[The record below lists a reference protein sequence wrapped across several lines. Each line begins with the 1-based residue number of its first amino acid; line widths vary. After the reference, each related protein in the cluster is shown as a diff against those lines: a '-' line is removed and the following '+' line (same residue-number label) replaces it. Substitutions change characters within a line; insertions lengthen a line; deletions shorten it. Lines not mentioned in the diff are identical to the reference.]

1 MLTAV
6 GLVEVLLPRMQ
17 QTRFWQRLI
26 TNPRYTTTKL
36 NRFIVALFLL
46 WMSLSNILLLADV
59 SRIAALTQPDPLFRP
74 ADELAAVEWLRA
86 QKDGRAV
93 ILGDYQ
99 TGNLVAAYTGHP
111 VMLGHW
117 AETADYEG
125 KVTAVAQFFDAA
137 TPDAERQALL
147 NQFNVQFVWFG
158 PREQALGEFQPGDVE
173 YLTAVYQNDTITLY
187 AVTTD

>member
-1 MLTAV
+1 
-6 GLVEVLLPRMQ
+6 
-17 QTRFWQRLI
+17 
-26 TNPRYTTTKL
+26 
-36 NRFIVALFLL
+36 
-46 WMSLSNILLLADV
+46 LLLADV

-74 ADELAAVEWLRA
+74 ADELAAVEWLRV
-86 QKDGRAV
+86 QEDNRAV
-93 ILGDYQ
+93 VLGDYQ

-137 TPDAERQALL
+137 TPDAQRQALL
-147 NQFNVQFVWFG
+147 HQFNVRYLWFG
-158 PREQALGEFQPGDVE
+158 PREQALGDFQPDAAP

-187 AVTTD
+187 AVTAN